1 MAGNII
7 PQAQPNGYPVYRLE
21 WQELGYLQRRLRN
34 CLIGM
39 RAETYP
45 YGGLEYI
52 ELELYMAWR
61 ANGLKIETPA
71 VRP

>member
-1 MAGNII
+1 MQVWLEVGNE
-7 PQAQPNGYPVYRLE
+7 QSGS
-21 WQELGYLQRRLRN
+21 LQRRLRN

-39 RAETYP
+39 RAEPYP
-45 YGGLEYI
+45 DDAIEYI

-71 VRP
+71 GHP

>member
-1 MAGNII
+1 MTALIQECFGCWMAKDCG
-7 PQAQPNGYPVYRLE
+7 AD
-21 WQELGYLQRRLRN
+21 LQRRLRN

-45 YGGLEYI
+45 YGAIEYI

>member
-1 MAGNII
+1 
-7 PQAQPNGYPVYRLE
+7 LE
-21 WQELGYLQRRLRN
+21 WQEIGSLQRRLRN

-39 RAETYP
+39 RAEPYP
-45 YGGLEYI
+45 DGAIEYV

-61 ANGLKIETPA
+61 ANGLRIETPA